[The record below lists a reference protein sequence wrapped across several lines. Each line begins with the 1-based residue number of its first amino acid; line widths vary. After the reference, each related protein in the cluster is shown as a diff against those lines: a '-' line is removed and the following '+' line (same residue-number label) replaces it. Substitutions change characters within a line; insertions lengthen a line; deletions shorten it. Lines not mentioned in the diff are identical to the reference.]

1 MMAIASGLID
11 PALQTMRAMKGRALL
26 AWNVRAIRVEKGLSQ
41 ERLAADA
48 GIDRAYLGGIERQA
62 ENPTIDLLD
71 RLADVLQVA
80 VGDLV
85 RQPPD
90 GAAPPSSLPRG
101 RKKA

>member
-1 MMAIASGLID
+1 MMDMASGLM
-11 PALQTMRAMKGRALL
+11 ALSLQTMRAMKGRALL

-48 GIDRAYLGGIERQA
+48 GIDRAYLGGIERQV

-71 RLADVLQVA
+71 RLADVLEVA
-80 VGDLV
+80 IGDLV
-85 RQPPD
+85 RLPPE
-90 GAAPPSSLPRG
+90 GAAPPAPLPRG